1 LLVFGKSMNQTI
13 TGNQRLKTYYEKVYG
28 KKLTDLEVNEY
39 QNRIVKLFDL
49 LMEID
54 QRNKRKKVS

>member
-1 LLVFGKSMNQTI
+1 MNQTI